1 MKKNLFIAVLIS
13 FMFITVNAQVVLS
26 IYSGVGRSSF
36 DKNMIKDII
45 NNPITDLAD
54 FSLSQAQYVP
64 IGAQLTYSLPF
75 LLTFGADVNYAVV
88 PFTFDVSTNLL
99 GPDMKISE
107 LKVHQLMAGLF
118 VKARLL
124 PGPIVPYAKV
134 GAGLISGNLDI
145 NWTDQFKQLASQ
157 YGVVLNDSTINIKY
171 AVGVNLGA
179 GLEINFGESGG
190 LFGEIVYY
198 FVQREKDIKNAQSFQ
213 ANSYAILV
221 GWQFKFN

>member
-1 MKKNLFIAVLIS
+1 MKKFFFAAVLIS
-13 FMFITVNAQVVLS
+13 FIFSTVNAQMALS

-36 DKNMIKDII
+36 DKNLI

-54 FSLSQAQYVP
+54 FSQAQYVP
-64 IGAQLTYSLPF
+64 VGAQLTYSFPF
-75 LLTFGADVNYAVV
+75 LLTVGLDVNYSAV
-88 PFTFDVSTNLL
+88 PFIFDVSANVL
-99 GPDMKISE
+99 GERMKISE
-107 LKVHQLMAGLF
+107 LEVYQLMADLF

-124 PGPIVPYAKV
+124 PGPLVPYAKA
-134 GAGLISGNLDI
+134 GAGLISGNIDI
-145 NWTDQFKQLASQ
+145 KWTDQFKQLASQ
-157 YGVVLNDSTINIKY
+157 FGFVLRDSTINVKY

-179 GLEINFGESGG
+179 GLEINFGQSGG

-198 FVQREKDIKNAQSFQ
+198 FVQREADIKGAESFQ

>member
-1 MKKNLFIAVLIS
+1 MKKVLFVTVLIS
-13 FMFITVNAQVVLS
+13 FMFITVNAQVALS

-36 DKNMIKDII
+36 DKNMIKNIV
-45 NNPITDLAD
+45 NNPISDLAD

-99 GPDMKISE
+99 GGNKIAE
-107 LKVHQLMAGLF
+107 LKVHQFMAGVF

-124 PGPIVPYAKV
+124 QGPIVPYAKA

-157 YGVVLNDSTINIKY
+157 YGLVLNDSTINIKY
-171 AVGVNLGA
+171 AIGANLGA
-179 GLEINFGESGG
+179 GAEINFGESGG

>member
-1 MKKNLFIAVLIS
+1 MKKVIFIAVLIS
-13 FMFITVNAQVVLS
+13 FMFITVNAQVALS

-36 DKNMIKDII
+36 DKNII
-45 NNPITDLAD
+45 NNSITDLAD
-54 FSLSQAQYVP
+54 FSQAEYIP

-88 PFTFDVSTNLL
+88 PFTFDVSANVL
-99 GPDMKISE
+99 GQNMKISE
-107 LKVHQLMAGLF
+107 LKVHQLMGDIF

-124 PGPIVPYAKV
+124 PGPIVPYAKA
-134 GAGLISGNLDI
+134 GAGLVSGNIDI

-157 YGVVLNDSTINIKY
+157 YGFALHDSTINVKY
-171 AVGVNLGA
+171 AIGVNLGA
-179 GLEINFGESGG
+179 GLEINFGPSGG

-198 FVQREKDIKNAQSFQ
+198 FVQREQDIKGAQSFQ

>member
-1 MKKNLFIAVLIS
+1 MKKVLFIAVLIS
-13 FMFITVNAQVVLS
+13 FMFITVNAQVALS

-36 DKNMIKDII
+36 DKNII
-45 NNPITDLAD
+45 NNSITDLAD
-54 FSLSQAQYVP
+54 FSQAEYIP

-75 LLTFGADVNYAVV
+75 LLTFGADVNYAAV
-88 PFTFDVSTNLL
+88 PFTFDVSADVL
-99 GPDMKISE
+99 GQNMKISE
-107 LKVHQLMAGLF
+107 LKVHQLMMDIF

-124 PGPIVPYAKV
+124 PGPIVPYAKA
-134 GAGLISGNLDI
+134 GAGLVSGNIDI

-157 YGVVLNDSTINIKY
+157 YGFALQDSTINVKY
-171 AVGVNLGA
+171 AIGVNLGA
-179 GLEINFGESGG
+179 GLEINFGQSGG

-198 FVQREKDIKNAQSFQ
+198 FVQREQDIKGAQSFQ